1 MRQRVLMHG
10 GQLSAGPT
18 AEGFVVRG
26 GPAAP
31 APGGTVTS
39 VVLVDDQALV
49 RDGLRLIL
57 ELAGIDVVGEAA
69 DGDEAV
75 PLVIEKQPDVVLM
88 DLRMP
93 VTDGV
98 EATRRIVQAGVPARI
113 VVLTTFEGE
122 EHAYRALR
130 AGAAGYLLKD
140 AGGDRIVASVQA
152 AAAGEMPLAPSV
164 VARLVSSFVSR
175 APVTPT
181 RDRLGPLSERE
192 RDVLA
197 LIGAGRSNAEIAAEL
212 FISLATV
219 KSHVR
224 HILAKTGLRDRSQ
237 AIVLAHES
245 GLVAGVR
252 APR

>member
-1 MRQRVLMHG
+1 MT
-10 GQLSAGPT
+10 GP
-18 AEGFVVRG
+18 
-26 GPAAP
+26 PDAAP
-31 APGGTVTS
+31 VT

-57 ELAGIDVVGEAA
+57 ELSGVDVVGEAA
-69 DGDEAV
+69 DGAEGV
-75 PLVIEKQPDVVLM
+75 RLVLERRPDVVLM

-93 VTDGV
+93 VMDGV
-98 EATRRIVQAGVPARI
+98 EATRRIVAAGVRSRV

-122 EHAYRALR
+122 EHTFRALQV
-130 AGAAGYLLKD
+130 GATGYLLKD
-140 AGGDRIVASVQA
+140 AGGERIVAAVRA

-164 VARLVSSFVSR
+164 VARLVTSYVSR
-175 APVTPT
+175 PPTAPAS
-181 RDRLGPLSERE
+181 DRLRPLSERE

-197 LIGAGRSNAEIAAEL
+197 LIGAGRSNPEIADEL

-224 HILAKTGLRDRSQ
+224 HILAKLDLRDRAQ

-245 GLVAGVR
+245 GLVDAVR